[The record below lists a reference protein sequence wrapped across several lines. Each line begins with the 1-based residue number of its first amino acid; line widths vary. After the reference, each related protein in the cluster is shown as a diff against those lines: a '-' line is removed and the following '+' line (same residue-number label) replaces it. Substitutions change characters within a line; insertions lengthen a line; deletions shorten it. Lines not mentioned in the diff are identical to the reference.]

1 MTKIYNAEQ
10 QQFIRD
16 ARSEYCEYASEIDK
30 QKQYTK
36 ELFESLVDK
45 LGIDPKEDKE
55 SVNAIKRGFKMYY
68 KDNKNEE
75 KAIIEG
81 AITIAEIL

>member
-1 MTKIYNAEQ
+1 MTKVYNAEQ

-36 ELFESLVDK
+36 ELFEALVDK

-55 SVNAIKRGFKMYY
+55 RIKSLRKGFALYY
-68 KDNKNEE
+68 KDTKEE
-75 KAIIEG
+75 DQRVMDG
-81 AITIAEIL
+81 AVTIAEL

>member
-1 MTKIYNAEQ
+1 MTKVYNAEQ

-36 ELFESLVDK
+36 ELFEALVDK

-55 SVNAIKRGFKMYY
+55 SVKSLKRGFSLYY
-68 KDNKNEE
+68 KDTKEE
-75 KAIIEG
+75 EQRVIDG
-81 AITIAEIL
+81 AVEIAEM

>member
-36 ELFESLVDK
+36 ELFEALVDK

-55 SVNAIKRGFKMYY
+55 SIKSLKKGFALYY
-68 KDNKNEE
+68 KDTKEE
-75 KAIIEG
+75 EQRVIDG
-81 AITIAEIL
+81 AVTIAEM

>member
-36 ELFESLVDK
+36 ELFEALVDK

-55 SVNAIKRGFKMYY
+55 SVKALKKGFALYY
-68 KDNKNEE
+68 KDTKEE
-75 KAIIEG
+75 EQRVIDG
-81 AITIAEIL
+81 AVTIAEL

>member
-16 ARSEYCEYASEIDK
+16 ARTEYCEYASEIDK
-30 QKQYTK
+30 QKTYTK
-36 ELFESLVDK
+36 ELFEALVDK

-55 SVNAIKRGFKMYY
+55 SVKALRKGFALYY
-68 KDNKNEE
+68 KDTKEE
-75 KAIIEG
+75 EQRVIDG
-81 AITIAEIL
+81 AVSIAEL

>member
-16 ARSEYCEYASEIDK
+16 ARTEYCNYASEIDK
-30 QKQYTK
+30 QKTYTK
-36 ELFESLVDK
+36 EMFEALVDK

-55 SVNAIKRGFKMYY
+55 SVKALRKGFALYY
-68 KDNKNEE
+68 KDTKEE
-75 KAIIEG
+75 EQRVIDG
-81 AITIAEIL
+81 AVTIAGL

>member
-36 ELFESLVDK
+36 ELFEALVDK

-55 SVNAIKRGFKMYY
+55 SVKALRKGFALYY
-68 KDNKNEE
+68 KDTKEE
-75 KAIIEG
+75 EQRVIDG
-81 AITIAEIL
+81 AVEIATL

>member
-1 MTKIYNAEQ
+1 MTKVYNAEQ

-36 ELFESLVDK
+36 ELFEALVDK

-55 SVNAIKRGFKMYY
+55 SVKSLKQGFALYY
-68 KDNKNEE
+68 KDTKEE
-75 KAIIEG
+75 ARRVIDAAVE
-81 AITIAEIL
+81 IANL

>member
-1 MTKIYNAEQ
+1 MTKIYNADQ

-55 SVNAIKRGFKMYY
+55 SIKSLRKGFALYY
-68 KDNKNEE
+68 KDTKDEDQRVMD
-75 KAIIEG
+75 G
-81 AITIAEIL
+81 AVTIAEL

>member
-36 ELFESLVDK
+36 ELFEALVDK

-55 SVNAIKRGFKMYY
+55 SIKSLKKGFALYY
-68 KDNKNEE
+68 KDTKDEE
-75 KAIIEG
+75 QRVIDG
-81 AITIAEIL
+81 AVSIAEL

>member
-55 SVNAIKRGFKMYY
+55 SIKSLRKGFALYY
-68 KDNKNEE
+68 KDTKEE
-75 KAIIEG
+75 DQRVMDG
-81 AITIAEIL
+81 AITIAEL